1 MISILIADDHP
12 LIRDGILRAVESEP
26 DLQICAEASDG
37 EEALGAI
44 ERYRPDVAVLDVGM
58 PKLGGLETLRLL
70 RERYPGTRTLLISVR
85 GEPALVDSA
94 IRLGADGYLLKGSNP
109 KEIVEAIRDIA
120 SGGNHFGVGLVP
132 EPGEVDPG
140 AGPFHRLSTRE
151 LDVLRR
157 IAEGFAAKAIADQ
170 LKISPKTVEA
180 HRSSLLRKLGLK
192 KATELV
198 RYAVR
203 YGLIEP

>member
-1 MISILIADDHP
+1 MISVLIADDHP
-12 LIRDGILRAVESEP
+12 SVRHGILRALETQP
-26 DLQICAEASDG
+26 DLRLCAEASDG

-44 ERYRPDVAVLDVGM
+44 ERLRPDVAVLDIGM
-58 PKLGGLETLRLL
+58 PRLGGLETLRLL
-70 RERYPGTRTLLISVR
+70 RERYPDIRTLLISVR
-85 GEPALVDSA
+85 GDPALVESA
-94 IRLGADGYLLKGSNP
+94 RQLGADGYLLKDTNP

-151 LDVLRR
+151 LEVLRL
-157 IAEGFAAKAIADQ
+157 IAEGFAAKAIASQ
-170 LKISPKTVEA
+170 LNISPKTVEA